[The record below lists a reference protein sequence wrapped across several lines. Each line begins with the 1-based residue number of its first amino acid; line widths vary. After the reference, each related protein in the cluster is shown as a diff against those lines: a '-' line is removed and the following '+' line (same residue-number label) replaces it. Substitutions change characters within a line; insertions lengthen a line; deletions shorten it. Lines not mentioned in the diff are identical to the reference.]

1 MTAPAPGTEITALRR
16 AASQAVRAPSVH
28 NTQPWRLESHPGR
41 LDIYADYSRRLAVL
55 DPSSRQ
61 LVISCGCAVMNARV
75 SLASSGFGVEVVR
88 TASLART
95 DLMASLRLTGS
106 TSDADLGALDPM
118 VEARITN
125 RRRFDSG
132 QITRDALR
140 AMTRAA
146 RVEHA
151 SLVVVRDAPHRQT
164 VVALSQ
170 HADYIES
177 HNVAYR
183 TELDAW
189 TTDDGNRRDGVP
201 GWAVPQSDDATPEQV
216 PIRDF
221 DTHGN
226 ATLPRHSPSSDDC
239 TLALLCTDLD
249 SPDHWLRAGE
259 ALERVLLEI
268 TRGGYVASPHTQ
280 VIEVPVARAQ
290 LRRDLGLTGYP
301 HVLLRIGRAPA
312 TPPVPRRPLDEV
324 LSEFQ

>member
-1 MTAPAPGTEITALRR
+1 
-16 AASQAVRAPSVH
+16 
-28 NTQPWRLESHPGR
+28 
-41 LDIYADYSRRLAVL
+41 
-55 DPSSRQ
+55 
-61 LVISCGCAVMNARV
+61 
-75 SLASSGFGVEVVR
+75 
-88 TASLART
+88 
-95 DLMASLRLTGS
+95 
-106 TSDADLGALDPM
+106 M
-118 VEARITN
+118 VEARVTN
-125 RRRFDSG
+125 RRRFDGG
-132 QITRDALR
+132 QIPRDALR
-140 AMTRAA
+140 ALTRAA

-151 SLVVVRDAPHRQT
+151 SLVVARDGPQRLT

-170 HADYIES
+170 HADYIEN

-189 TTDDGNRRDGVP
+189 TTDDGRRTDGVP
-201 GWAVPQSDDATPEQV
+201 SWAVPQSNDATPEQM

-226 ATLPRHSPSSDDC
+226 AALPSPSHSPDDC
-239 TLALLCTDLD
+239 TLALLCTEQD

-259 ALERVLLEI
+259 ALERVLLEV

-301 HVLLRIGRAPA
+301 HVLLRIGHAPA

-324 LSEFQ
+324 LSEFR